1 MNVLYL
7 SNYNIDIGDNIMTYN
22 VNYQWF
28 IKKKREKNNSSLSW
42 AVDEAWTRDL
52 FLTKEVLYHWATTA
66 FVAKSRA
73 KVQLFFDFANF
84 LQTNLLFPT

>member
-28 IKKKREKNNSSLSW
+28 IKRKREKNNSSL
-42 AVDEAWTRDL
+42 L
-52 FLTKEVLYHWATTA
+52 
-66 FVAKSRA
+66 
-73 KVQLFFDFANF
+73 
-84 LQTNLLFPT
+84 